1 MIEIL
6 HGARET
12 IVYDEKISVKP
23 YYNNQ
28 NENYPNHW
36 EPSFEIIMPIKN
48 IYTVYIE
55 DNPIVLQPN
64 DLLIISPGMLH
75 RILAPDVG
83 IRYIML
89 FDSVM
94 FSDISG
100 LESLNT
106 MFYPFVHYTK
116 KSFSCLDVMNQY
128 MDNIYKEYYSDD
140 PLKYAAIYTNLLA
153 LIMTAK
159 RNEVNRVIDAST
171 LKDSKSHK
179 YLNKFIQIC
188 KYIEDNCCEDITIQ
202 ELVNLSGFSYSHF
215 IRLFKQFTN
224 MTYYSYL
231 NQCRINQA
239 KHLLASKP
247 NLSITEISMQS
258 GFASIATFNR
268 LFKKQVKCSPSQYR
282 NLQTI

>member
-48 IYTVYIE
+48 IYTVIIE

-75 RILAPDVG
+75 RILAPNVG
-83 IRYIML
+83 VRYIML

-116 KSFSCLDVMNQY
+116 ESFSCLDIMNQC

-140 PLKYAAIYTNLLA
+140 PLKYAAIYTNLLN

-179 YLNKFIQIC
+179 YLNKFVHIC

-202 ELVNLSGFSYSHF
+202 ELANLSGFSYSHF

-231 NQCRINQA
+231 NQCRINLA
-239 KHLLASKP
+239 KRLLASKP

-282 NLQTI
+282 NLQTL

>member
-116 KSFSCLDVMNQY
+116 ESFSCLDVMNQY

-202 ELVNLSGFSYSHF
+202 ELVNFSGFSYSHF